1 MKYTAEMID
10 FLKSFKGEK
19 TLKELATLLK
29 EKYGIET
36 ISINYFS
43 KCLRKVNV
51 DYKYEKCNAGCF
63 KRGFSAWNK
72 GIKTGVKPRKYD
84 DNGDVIWLEKP
95 IGSERVDKKGYT
107 LVKTKVPNTWEYK
120 QRVIWKKTHGEIP
133 SNHVIIFA
141 DGNKSNFNIDN
152 LICVSR
158 NELRQL
164 NLLRL
169 KKDDADLTK
178 VGIGIVKLKH
188 TAWKL
193 KSKKKD

>member
-1 MKYTAEMID
+1 MKYTDEMID

-19 TLKELATLLK
+19 TLKELAKLLK
-29 EKYGIET
+29 EKYGVET

-51 DYKYEKCNAGCF
+51 DYKYEKCNAGSF

-84 DNGDVIWLEKP
+84 ENGDVIWLEKP
-95 IGSERVDKKGYT
+95 IGSERVEKKGYT

-120 QRVIWKKTHGEIP
+120 QRVIWKEIHGEIP
-133 SNHVIIFA
+133 DKHIIIFA
-141 DGNKSNFNIDN
+141 VGDKSNFDINN

-164 NLLRL
+164 NLHKL
-169 KKDDADLTK
+169 KKDDAELTK
-178 VGIGIVKLKH
+178 TGLNIAKIMIKLSELRKE
-188 TAWKL
+188 
-193 KSKKKD
+193 KK

>member
-29 EKYGIET
+29 EKYGVET
-36 ISINYFS
+36 ININYFR
-43 KCLRKVNV
+43 KYLRKLNV
-51 DYKYEKCNAGCF
+51 DYKYEKYNVGCF

-72 GIKTGVKPRKYD
+72 GVKTGVKPRRYD
-84 DNGDVIWLEKP
+84 KNGDVIWLEKP
-95 IGSERVDKKGYT
+95 IGSERVEKKGYT
-107 LVKTKVPNTWEYK
+107 LVKIKVPNTWEYK
-120 QRVIWKKTHGEIP
+120 QRVIWKEIHGEIP
-133 SNHVIIFA
+133 TNHVIIFA
-141 DGNKSNFNIDN
+141 DGNKSNFDIDN
-152 LICVSR
+152 LICISK

-164 NLLRL
+164 NRYKL

>member
-1 MKYTAEMID
+1 MKFSEEQIE
-10 FLKSFKGEK
+10 FLKDFKGEK

-29 EKYGIET
+29 EKYGVET
-36 ISINYFS
+36 ISINYFR
-43 KCLRKVNV
+43 KCLRKLNV
-51 DYKYEKCNAGCF
+51 DYKYEKYNAGCF

-72 GIKTGVKPRKYD
+72 GVKTGVKPRRYD
-84 DNGDVIWLEKP
+84 KNGDVIWLEKP
-95 IGSERVDKKGYT
+95 IGSERVEKKGYT

-120 QRVIWKKTHGEIP
+120 QRVIWKEIHGEIP

-141 DGNKSNFNIDN
+141 DGNKSNFDIDN
-152 LICVSR
+152 LICISK

-164 NLLRL
+164 NRYKL

-188 TAWKL
+188 VAWKL

>member
-19 TLKELATLLK
+19 TLKELANLLK
-29 EKYGIET
+29 EKYDVET
-36 ISINYFS
+36 ININYFS

-51 DYKYEKCNAGCF
+51 DYKYEKYNAGCF
-63 KRGFSAWNK
+63 KRGFPGWNK
-72 GIKTGVKPRKYD
+72 GVKTGVKPRKYD
-84 DNGDVIWLEKP
+84 ENGDVIWLEKP

-120 QRVIWKKTHGEIP
+120 QRVIWKEIHGEIP
-133 SNHVIIFA
+133 NKHIIIFA
-141 DGNKSNFNIDN
+141 DGNKSNFDINN

-164 NLLRL
+164 NLHRL
-169 KKDDADLTK
+169 KKDDAELTK
-178 VGIGIVKLKH
+178 TGLNIAKIMIKLAELRKE
-188 TAWKL
+188 
-193 KSKKKD
+193 KK

>member
-51 DYKYEKCNAGCF
+51 DYKYEKYNAGCF

-120 QRVIWKKTHGEIP
+120 QRVIWKEIYGEIP
-133 SNHVIIFA
+133 NKHIIIFA
-141 DGNKSNFNIDN
+141 DGDKSNFDVDN

-164 NLLRL
+164 NLHRL
-169 KKDDADLTK
+169 KKDDAELTK
-178 VGIGIVKLKH
+178 TGLNIAKIMIKLAELRKE
-188 TAWKL
+188 
-193 KSKKKD
+193 KK

>member
-1 MKYTAEMID
+1 MKYTAEMFD

-29 EKYGIET
+29 EKYGVDT

-43 KCLRKVNV
+43 KCLRRINV
-51 DYKYEKCNAGCF
+51 DYKYEKYNAGCF

-72 GIKTGVKPRKYD
+72 GVKTGVKPRRYD
-84 DNGDVIWLEKP
+84 KNGDVIWIEKP
-95 IGSERVDKKGYT
+95 VGSEYITNDGYT
-107 LVKTKVPNTWEYK
+107 IVKTKAPNFWEYK
-120 QRVIWKKTHGEIP
+120 QRFIWKKTHGEIP

-141 DGNKSNFNIDN
+141 DGNKSNFDIDN

-164 NLLRL
+164 NRYKL
-169 KKDDADLTK
+169 KKNDAELTK
-178 VGIGIVKLKH
+178 VGIGIVKLK
-188 TAWKL
+188 AKL
-193 KSKKKD
+193 FEIKKEKKE

>member
-19 TLKELATLLK
+19 TLKELAKLLK
-29 EKYGIET
+29 EKYGVET

-43 KCLRKVNV
+43 KCLRRVNV

-63 KRGFSAWNK
+63 KRGFPAWNK
-72 GIKTGVKPRKYD
+72 GVKTGVKPRKYD

-120 QRVIWKKTHGEIP
+120 QRVIWKEIHGEIP
-133 SNHVIIFA
+133 DKHIIIFA
-141 DGNKSNFNIDN
+141 DGDKSNFDVDN

-164 NLLRL
+164 NLHKL
-169 KKDDADLTK
+169 KKDDAELTK
-178 VGIGIVKLKH
+178 TGLNIAKIMIKL
-188 TAWKL
+188 AEL
-193 KSKKKD
+193 KKEKK

>member
-1 MKYTAEMID
+1 MKFSEEQIE
-10 FLKSFKGEK
+10 FLKNFKGEK

-29 EKYGIET
+29 EKYGVET
-36 ISINYFS
+36 ININYFR
-43 KCLRKVNV
+43 KYLRKLNV
-51 DYKYEKCNAGCF
+51 DYKYEKYNAGCF

-72 GIKTGVKPRKYD
+72 EVKTGVKPRRYD
-84 DNGDVIWLEKP
+84 KNGDVIWLEKP
-95 IGSERVDKKGYT
+95 IGSERVEKKGYT
-107 LVKTKVPNTWEYK
+107 LVKIKVPNTWEYK
-120 QRVIWKKTHGEIP
+120 QRVIWKEIHGEIP
-133 SNHVIIFA
+133 TNHVIIFA
-141 DGNKSNFNIDN
+141 DGNKSNFDIDN
-152 LICVSR
+152 LICISK

-164 NLLRL
+164 NRYKL

>member
-19 TLKELATLLK
+19 TLKELAKILK
-29 EKYGIET
+29 EKYGVET

-43 KCLRKVNV
+43 KCLRRVNV

-63 KRGFSAWNK
+63 KRSFPAWNK
-72 GIKTGVKPRKYD
+72 GVKTGVKPRKYD

-120 QRVIWKKTHGEIP
+120 QRVIWKEIHGEIP
-133 SNHVIIFA
+133 NKHIIIFA
-141 DGNKSNFNIDN
+141 DGNKSNFDINN

-164 NLLRL
+164 NLHRL
-169 KKDDADLTK
+169 KKDDAELTK
-178 VGIGIVKLKH
+178 TGLNIAKIMIKLAELRKE
-188 TAWKL
+188 
-193 KSKKKD
+193 KK

>member
-1 MKYTAEMID
+1 MKFSEEQIE
-10 FLKSFKGEK
+10 FLKNFKGEK
-19 TLKELATLLK
+19 TLKELAKLLK
-29 EKYGIET
+29 EKYGVET

-51 DYKYEKCNAGCF
+51 DYKYEKYNAGCF

-72 GIKTGVKPRKYD
+72 GVKTDVKPRRYD
-84 DNGDVIWLEKP
+84 KNGDVIWIEKP
-95 IGSERVDKKGYT
+95 VGSEYITNDGYT
-107 LVKTKVPNTWEYK
+107 IVKTKAPNFWEYK

-141 DGNKSNFNIDN
+141 DGNKSNFDIDN

-164 NLLRL
+164 NLHRL

-188 TAWKL
+188 IAWKL

>member
-10 FLKSFKGEK
+10 FLKNFKGEK
-19 TLKELATLLK
+19 TLKELAKLLK

-36 ISINYFS
+36 MSINYFS

-72 GIKTGVKPRKYD
+72 GIKIGVKPRKYD
-84 DNGDVIWLEKP
+84 ENGDVIWLEKS

-120 QRVIWKKTHGEIP
+120 QRVIWKEIHGEIP
-133 SNHVIIFA
+133 DKHIIIFA
-141 DGNKSNFNIDN
+141 DGDKSNFDVNN

-158 NELRQL
+158 NELRLL
-164 NLLRL
+164 NLHKL
-169 KKDDADLTK
+169 KKDDAELTK
-178 VGIGIVKLKH
+178 TGLNIAKIMIKLVELRKE
-188 TAWKL
+188 
-193 KSKKKD
+193 KK